1 MRYRSILHS
10 ALALSTLWL
19 AACTEETTTEPT
31 EAQPPPG
38 APALAIVSN
47 SWIQR
52 TDMRNRTGLAAA
64 TVTNAAGQSIVYA
77 IGGLGPEGRLDRVT
91 AYNVATN
98 TWTVRRSLP
107 VPLAWSNGAG
117 VINGK
122 IYVSGGWSQSFDAPT
137 KALYVYNPFT
147 NSWTRKRDMPAI
159 GSDGVTA
166 VINGKLYVTTACYVA
181 SEDPW
186 GYYETCPPW
195 LFRYNPA
202 TDQWARLRSPPTV
215 TGAVSPYMGGAI
227 GGKFYVMGNHAW
239 SHDGWMVVY
248 NPATNQWTAKT
259 PLALTRPGAAT
270 AVLGA
275 KLYVMGGERYN
286 ATRGWEKLDVTIAYD
301 PATDAWTRR
310 ASLPSPRTGVA
321 ASTVLLN
328 GKQRIE
334 LLGGNAPGNNL
345 QYIP

>member
-1 MRYRSILHS
+1 MRYRSLLTS
-10 ALALSTLWL
+10 AMALSPLWL
-19 AACTEETTTEPT
+19 VACVEETNTEPT
-31 EAQPPPG
+31 AAEPAPG
-38 APALAIVSN
+38 AAQLAIVSN

-52 TDMRNRTGLAAA
+52 ADMRSRTDLAVA

-107 VPLAWSNGAG
+107 VELAWSNGAG

-122 IYVSGGWSQSFDAPT
+122 IYVSGGYPSGDFPSR
-137 KALYVYNPFT
+137 ALYVYNPFT
-147 NSWTRKRDMPAI
+147 NSWTRKRDMPAL
-159 GSDGVTA
+159 GAEGVTT
-166 VINGKLYVTTACYVA
+166 VINGKLYVTTACFFAGV
-181 SEDPW
+181 PG
-186 GYYETCPPW
+186 GYEGCAPW
-195 LFRYNPA
+195 LFRYNPV
-202 TDQWARLRSPPTV
+202 TDQWTTLRSPPTV
-215 TGAVSPYMGGAI
+215 SGTVSPYMGGAI

-239 SHDGWMVVY
+239 KHDGWLVVY

-270 AVLGA
+270 AVLGG

-310 ASLPSPRTGVA
+310 ASLPSPRSGVA
-321 ASTVLLN
+321 ASTILLN